1 MLEARALEKTVPQ
14 MWNEALLSATCFLF
28 QQRLFRIFYN
38 LSYRVY
44 NKLERTIPGFNVV
57 MEKVR
62 ADSAAR
68 DAQRKAKREAEK
80 RAEAEEAIY
89 GRRVTS
95 DHPAP

>member
-1 MLEARALEKTVPQ
+1 M
-14 MWNEALLSATCFLF
+14 
-28 QQRLFRIFYN
+28 
-38 LSYRVY
+38 Y

-80 RAEAEEAIY
+80 RAEAEEALY
-89 GRRVTS
+89 GRRVTA
-95 DHPAP
+95 DDPAP